1 MLSNN
6 INKIRITMVRVIWDN
21 IIKWIIRTDIM
32 NDIEIKVNLKIMETK
47 KGNFKIINMQIFQKN
62 RGVFRVI
69 WVIISQG
76 TTITTKIIT
85 VKMIIIKDIIKTVR
99 IIIVSKIEAI
109 KKKVQKNKII
119 TVKE

>member
-1 MLSNN
+1 
-6 INKIRITMVRVIWDN
+6 MVRVIWDN